1 MRWSSAIMS
10 SGKGGGKNDQAWEAI
25 FLRYQV
31 LEAVERQGSFR
42 ISADQIR
49 EYREP
54 RLMAKFDHRANLPQI
69 FAQHR
74 LAILPVSRGDYLI
87 APFEAYR
94 AFEEPAAQVQRF
106 SLPAS
111 LESLDAG
118 CIPSEAI
125 ALNCALAAGILGD
138 FLGEDRLTPTVS
150 GRMHS
155 DSFSF
160 QIETAAG
167 GLLPV
172 EVDRSQIEIDAALE
186 GARSLALLEAKRDLA
201 EDFLVRQ
208 LYYPFRAWNGRVHK
222 RVRPV
227 FLVYSN
233 GIFRLYEYEFTDP
246 GRYNSLRLVQQKNY
260 SLEDTSFTQRDLL
273 DALEAARPEPEPPV
287 TFPQANRFDR
297 VVNLCELLQA
307 QELTPEEVTAAYDF
321 NSRQTSYYTA
331 AGRYLGLL
339 EKDGPRFR
347 LTEEGRRLMALG
359 YRKRQAALCGLILRH
374 QPFRELLRF
383 ALREG
388 RPPAAEEAAAL
399 MAPMELR
406 GVGSRATLL
415 RRASTAARWVG
426 WMLGLTAACGGQL
439 SF

>member
-1 MRWSSAIMS
+1 MS
-10 SGKGGGKNDQAWEAI
+10 NGKGGGKNDQAWEAI

-94 AFEEPAAQVQRF
+94 AFEEPSAQVRRF

-208 LYYPFRAWNGRVHK
+208 LYYPFRARVPGVLQRDFPAV
-222 RVRPV
+222 RVR
-227 FLVYSN
+227 
-233 GIFRLYEYEFTDP
+233 IHRP
-246 GRYNSLRLVQQKNY
+246 GVLQ
-260 SLEDTSFTQRDLL
+260 
-273 DALEAARPEPEPPV
+273 
-287 TFPQANRFDR
+287 FPA
-297 VVNLCELLQA
+297 
-307 QELTPEEVTAAYDF
+307 P
-321 NSRQTSYYTA
+321 
-331 AGRYLGLL
+331 G
-339 EKDGPRFR
+339 
-347 LTEEGRRLMALG
+347 
-359 YRKRQAALCGLILRH
+359 
-374 QPFRELLRF
+374 
-383 ALREG
+383 
-388 RPPAAEEAAAL
+388 AAEKL
-399 MAPMELR
+399 QP
-406 GVGSRATLL
+406 
-415 RRASTAARWVG
+415 
-426 WMLGLTAACGGQL
+426 GGHQL
-439 SF
+439 HPAGPAGCAGGGPP